1 MLSSGEWEGHQGII
15 SLGKFL
21 TLSGVGK
28 LELNNQR
35 NHLTQMIDELND
47 VVLMTK
53 AKEGILILL
62 KQSEKL
68 KQSENN
74 LQDQKLY
81 LSHACFPNFVT
92 VDK

>member
-1 MLSSGEWEGHQGII
+1 MLSSGEWEGQQGII

-28 LELNNQR
+28 LKLNNQR

-53 AKEGILILL
+53 TKEGI
-62 KQSEKL
+62 L

-81 LSHACFPNFVT
+81 LSHACFPNFVI